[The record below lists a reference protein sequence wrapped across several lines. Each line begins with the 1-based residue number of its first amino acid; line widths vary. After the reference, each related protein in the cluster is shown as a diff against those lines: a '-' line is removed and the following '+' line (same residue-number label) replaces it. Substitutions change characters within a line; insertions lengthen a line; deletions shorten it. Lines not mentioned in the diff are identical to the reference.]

1 MQDVAPFY
9 FSETMMITS
18 NDVTDEATARLYL
31 AALYRLID
39 RHFPSTD
46 GIYNHI
52 TLRLPERTDR
62 FLIKCHEHLYEEVT
76 ASNLV
81 IADMTKDLDE
91 GSHINKPGFILHST
105 ILRARPDVNCIV
117 HIHSIVGLAM
127 AAHGKGLRM
136 LSQNA
141 LRFYKR
147 IGSHAYEGITD
158 DPSEGPRIAAALGS
172 DNIVLVLQN
181 HGLAIV
187 GRTPREA
194 FERTR
199 DFLIACETQFLLEAA
214 GAPTIEISTDI
225 CERTVRQYLA
235 HDSGRGSADWPAW
248 LRHLERCDPDFR
260 N

>member
-1 MQDVAPFY
+1 
-9 FSETMMITS
+9 MMITS

-52 TLRLPERTDR
+52 TLRLPERSDR
-62 FLIKCHEHLYEEVT
+62 FLIKRHEHLYEEVT

-81 IADMTKDLDE
+81 VADMTKNLDE
-91 GSHINKPGFILHST
+91 RSHVNKPGFILHST
-105 ILRARPDVNCIV
+105 ILRARPDVNCVV

-127 AAHGKGLRM
+127 TAHGKGLRM

-158 DPSEGPRIAAALGS
+158 DLGEGPRIAAALGS

-199 DFLIACETQFLLEAA
+199 DYLIACESQFLLEAA
-214 GAPTIEISTDI
+214 GAPMIEIATEI
-225 CERTVRQYLA
+225 CERTARQYLA

-248 LRHLERCDPDFR
+248 IRHLERCDPGFR
-260 N
+260 D